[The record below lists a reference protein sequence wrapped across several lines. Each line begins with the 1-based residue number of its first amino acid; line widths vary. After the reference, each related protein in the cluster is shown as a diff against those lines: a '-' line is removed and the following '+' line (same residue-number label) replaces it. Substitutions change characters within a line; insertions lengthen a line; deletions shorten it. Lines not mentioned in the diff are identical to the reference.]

1 MNSTRPPSPEEQ
13 ALIELSRW
21 ISRAIQYS
29 PTHALCTQL
38 AARTHELLVRALDV
52 GLLEVG
58 ILKDRVTVGQTPASH
73 PILQTRLGPHLH
85 ERGVVLVRF
94 AHGVAVEELSS
105 LVEVLTLPPSEIFGA
120 GGLRT
125 LLRDRR
131 VAHVQVDEI
140 AHELSTED
148 KERLRREE
156 SMRELFREM
165 LMRLLAR
172 GGITPE
178 LAAHI
183 VELANH
189 PDLAVRVIQ
198 CDPHV
203 NLAEAVAGFAL
214 ILLQEE
220 QRLGEALLEKMGP
233 ILMQFAGDSRDK
245 ILHGF
250 PPLVGDFR
258 HALGLS
264 FAVLDEMQLASFV
277 FPSLRSRAR
286 DLEPTFY
293 AFGLAAPEAEM
304 RMAVARQLAGML
316 YDLSLEERAT
326 RELLAVLAVHRD
338 DVVSFSLERA
348 AIAAAASRI
357 LSTRIPLHRHGED
370 ELVDAKAF
378 SPFALDRL
386 ALDAARD
393 VVVRSSRMVDFD
405 KFCGS
410 LNAATRTLA
419 GSERAPAIAGIL
431 VGLAQVTEPHWK
443 KLAGETLARVAR
455 SGVSASALQ
464 AAERLAA
471 TTEQTPGE
479 EHVEE
484 LIALSTIIVPHNAE
498 PVLDLLERS
507 NSRKLRRALID
518 VLTAAGSA
526 LLPSVRSR
534 LASSQWYVTRNMI
547 VLHARLGGR
556 PEDLLPLA
564 EHPHAQV
571 RIELVRALRAS
582 ARDPVAWQ
590 IVLARLDDRTPEV
603 AKAASGTVA
612 VMEAPP
618 SAVFAL
624 EAIASDDARD
634 ADTRRAVVRVLGRA
648 PHDDAAEALL
658 RLLEPRGLME
668 SASASAV
675 RDEAARALRFSAAP
689 AAAALFEQALA
700 SPVRRVRKSCE
711 RAMEREM
718 AHD

>member
-29 PTHALCTQL
+29 PGHALCAQL
-38 AARTHELLVRALDV
+38 AARTHESLTRALDV

-58 ILKDRVTVGQTPASH
+58 ILKDRVTVGQTPTTH

-94 AHGVAVEELSS
+94 AHGIAVHELSS
-105 LVEVLTLPPSEIFGA
+105 LVEVLVLPASEIFGA
-120 GGLRT
+120 GGLRN

-148 KERLRREE
+148 RERIRREE

-172 GGITPE
+172 GAVSAE

-233 ILMQFAGDSRDK
+233 ILMQFAGESRDK

-264 FAVLDEMQLASFV
+264 LAVLDEVQLASFV
-277 FPSLRSRAR
+277 FTSLRSRAR

-293 AFGLAAPEAEM
+293 ALGLAAPDAEL

-326 RELLAVLAVHRD
+326 RELLAVLAVRRD
-338 DVVSFSLERA
+338 DVVSFALERG
-348 AIAAAASRI
+348 AIAGAASRI
-357 LSTRIPLHRHGED
+357 LSSRIPLQREGEE

-378 SPFALDRL
+378 SPMALDRL
-386 ALDAARD
+386 GLDAARD
-393 VVVRSSRMVDFD
+393 VIIRSSRMVDFD
-405 KFCGS
+405 RFCAS
-410 LNAATRTLA
+410 LNTATRTLA
-419 GSERAPAIAGIL
+419 GSERSPAIAGIL
-431 VGLAQVTEPHWK
+431 IGLAQVQEPHWK
-443 KLAGETLARVAR
+443 RMAADALARVAK
-455 SGVSASALQ
+455 SGVSAAALQ
-464 AAERLAA
+464 ATERLANTGQA
-471 TTEQTPGE
+471 AGE
-479 EHVEE
+479 EHVEDV
-484 LIALSTIIVPHNAE
+484 IALSSILVPHNAE

-518 VLTAAGSA
+518 VLAAAGKDILA
-526 LLPSVRSR
+526 SVRSR
-534 LASSQWYVTRNMI
+534 LGSSQWFVTRNMI
-547 VLHARLGGR
+547 ILHARLGGR
-556 PEDLLPLA
+556 AEDLVALA
-564 EHPHAQV
+564 EHPHTQV
-571 RIELVRALRAS
+571 RIEVLRALRAS
-582 ARDPVAWQ
+582 ARDPVAWE
-590 IVLARLDDRTPEV
+590 IVLARMDDRAPEV
-603 AKAASGTVA
+603 ASAATGTLA
-612 VMEAPP
+612 VMDPP
-618 SAVFAL
+618 VSAVPVL
-624 EAIASDDARD
+624 EGIAGNDARGVE
-634 ADTRRAVVRVLGRA
+634 TRLAVVRVLGRSRE
-648 PHDDAAEALL
+648 DASAEALR

-668 SASASAV
+668 SAAATAV
-675 RDEAARALRFSAAP
+675 RDEVARALRRSLAP
-689 AAAALFEQALA
+689 AAATLFEQAIA
-700 SPVRRVRKSCE
+700 SPVRRVRKACE
-711 RAMEREM
+711 RALEERP
-718 AHD
+718 DG

>member
-29 PTHALCTQL
+29 PGHALCAQL
-38 AARTHELLVRALDV
+38 ATRTHEALARALDV

-58 ILKDRVTVGQTPASH
+58 VLKDRVTVGQTPTTH

-85 ERGVVLVRF
+85 ERGVVLIRF
-94 AHGVAVEELSS
+94 AHGVAVHELSS
-105 LVEVLTLPPSEIFGA
+105 LVEVLTLPASEIFGA
-120 GGLRT
+120 GGLRS

-140 AHELSTED
+140 AHELTTED
-148 KERLRREE
+148 RERIRREE
-156 SMRELFREM
+156 GVRELFREM

-172 GGITPE
+172 GGVSAE
-178 LAAHI
+178 LASHI
-183 VELANH
+183 VELADH

-233 ILMQFAGDSRDK
+233 ILMQFAGESRDK

-264 FAVLDEMQLASFV
+264 LAVLDEARLASFV
-277 FPSLRSRAR
+277 FPSLRTRAR

-293 AFGLAAPEAEM
+293 ALGLAAPDAEM

-326 RELLAVLAVHRD
+326 RELLATLAVRRD
-338 DVVSFSLERA
+338 DVVSFALERA
-348 AIAAAASRI
+348 TIASAASRI

-378 SPFALDRL
+378 SPATLERL
-386 ALDAARD
+386 AVDVARD
-393 VVVRSSRMVDFD
+393 VVIRSSRMVDFD
-405 KFCGS
+405 RFVAS
-410 LNAATRTLA
+410 LGGATRTLA
-419 GSERAPAIAGIL
+419 GSERSPAIAGIL
-431 VGLAQVTEPHWK
+431 MGLASVQEPRWTTQATE
-443 KLAGETLARVAR
+443 ALARVAR
-455 SGVSASALQ
+455 SGVSAAALQ
-464 AAERLAA
+464 AAERLASDGQA
-471 TTEQTPGE
+471 PGE
-479 EHVEE
+479 EQVEE
-484 LIALSTIIVPHNAE
+484 VLAVSSIIAPHNAE
-498 PVLDLLERS
+498 PVLDLLERAT
-507 NSRKLRRALID
+507 SRKLRRSLID
-518 VLTAAGSA
+518 VLAGAGGEVLS
-526 LLPSVRSR
+526 SVRSR
-534 LASSQWYVTRNMI
+534 LASSQWFVTRNMVI
-547 VLHARLGGR
+547 LHARLGGR

-564 EHPHAQV
+564 EHPHVQV
-571 RIELVRALRAS
+571 RIEVLRALRAS

-590 IVLARLDDRTPEV
+590 IVLARLDDRAPEV
-603 AKAASGTVA
+603 AQAASGTVA
-612 VMEAPP
+612 VMDPP
-618 SAVFAL
+618 ASAVPVL
-624 EAIASDDARD
+624 ERIAGDDARD
-634 ADTRRAVVRVLGRA
+634 ADTRRTVVRVLGRSREDA
-648 PHDDAAEALL
+648 AAEALV
-658 RLLEPRGLME
+658 RLLEPHGLME

-675 RDEAARALRFSAAP
+675 RDDAARALRRSAAP
-689 AAAALFEQALA
+689 AARALFDQALA
-700 SPVRRVRKSCE
+700 SPVRRVRKACE
-711 RAMEREM
+711 RAMEERTG
-718 AHD
+718 D